1 MICFKLVQGSL
12 EKGGK
17 AGVLVDACSSCM
29 AAKELGDIETDRWS
43 RGGCESAGGR
53 LNDFCL
59 RILEIWLCTAPLLL
73 LERMSRIA
81 SALWC
86 SKKVP
91 MFRVTL

>member
-29 AAKELGDIETDRWS
+29 AAKELGVIETDRWS
-43 RGGCESAGGR
+43 RGGCESAGGG

-59 RILEIWLCTAPLLL
+59 RILEMWLCTAPLLL
-73 LERMSRIA
+73 LERTSRMA
-81 SALWC
+81 SAL
-86 SKKVP
+86 
-91 MFRVTL
+91 